1 MFTSLR
7 RGKHRIRLAA
17 ERSRRLGCSPNPLL
31 RPKILADTSTTP
43 LGVTDLEAWHRKQKQ
58 ITERRLWEEEEMRE
72 LAKNWM
78 KQDAYVKASLP
89 KKIWMCLQYIYWDI
103 RGEKH
108 MPEIPAHLR
117 MEMARCLLPDIIAFC
132 ESEKGKAEI
141 AQWKA
146 EQATKKEQSKAS

>member
-1 MFTSLR
+1 MTWKQFVR
-7 RGKHRIRLAA
+7 RFK
-17 ERSRRLGCSPNPLL
+17 EMM
-31 RPKILADTSTTP
+31 ADTSTSP
-43 LGVTDLEAWHRKQKQ
+43 YGITDLEAWHREQKK
-58 ITERRLWEEEEMRE
+58 ITERRLREEHEKRE
-72 LAKNWM
+72 RAKNRLSR
-78 KQDAYVKASLP
+78 DTYTKASMP

-146 EQATKKEQSKAS
+146 EQAAKKEQSKAS

>member
-1 MFTSLR
+1 MTWKQFVR
-7 RGKHRIRLAA
+7 RFNEIM
-17 ERSRRLGCSPNPLL
+17 E
-31 RPKILADTSTTP
+31 DTSTTP
-43 LGVTDLEAWHRKQKQ
+43 LGVTDLEAWHRKQKE
-58 ITERRLWEEEEMRE
+58 ITERCLREEQEKRERRKNRL
-72 LAKNWM
+72 N
-78 KQDAYVKASLP
+78 QDAYVKASLP

-146 EQATKKEQSKAS
+146 EQESKKEQSKAS

>member
-1 MFTSLR
+1 MTWKQFVR
-7 RGKHRIRLAA
+7 RFNEIM
-17 ERSRRLGCSPNPLL
+17 
-31 RPKILADTSTTP
+31 ADTSCTP
-43 LGVTDLEAWHRKQKQ
+43 LGVTDLEAWHRKQKE
-58 ITERRLWEEEEMRE
+58 ITERYLREEQEKRERRKNRL
-72 LAKNWM
+72 N
-78 KQDAYVKASLP
+78 QDAYVKASLP

-146 EQATKKEQSKAS
+146 EQEAKKEQSKAS

>member
-1 MFTSLR
+1 MTWKEFVR
-7 RGKHRIRLAA
+7 RFKELM
-17 ERSRRLGCSPNPLL
+17 
-31 RPKILADTSTTP
+31 ADTSTTP
-43 LGVTDLEAWHRKQKQ
+43 LGVTDLEAWHKKQKQ
-58 ITERRLWEEEEMRE
+58 ITERRLREEEEKRE

-78 KQDAYVKASLP
+78 KQDAYRKAPLF
-89 KKIWMCLQYIYWDI
+89 KKIWMCLQYIYMDI
-103 RGEKH
+103 QGEKR

-146 EQATKKEQSKAS
+146 EQAAKKEKGEVA

>member
-1 MFTSLR
+1 MTWKQFVR
-7 RGKHRIRLAA
+7 RFKEMMAGT
-17 ERSRRLGCSPNPLL
+17 
-31 RPKILADTSTTP
+31 DTTP
-43 LGVTDLEAWHRKQKQ
+43 LGITDLEARHKEQKK
-58 ITERRLWEEEEMRE
+58 ITERRLREEQEKRE
-72 LAKNWM
+72 RAKNRLSR
-78 KQDAYVKASLP
+78 DAYTKASLF
-89 KKIWMCLQYIYWDI
+89 KKVWMCLQYIYWDI

-146 EQATKKEQSKAS
+146 EQAAIKKQSKAS

>member
-1 MFTSLR
+1 MTWKQFVR
-7 RGKHRIRLAA
+7 RFKEMMAGT
-17 ERSRRLGCSPNPLL
+17 
-31 RPKILADTSTTP
+31 DTTP
-43 LGVTDLEAWHRKQKQ
+43 LGITDLEAWHKEQKK
-58 ITERRLWEEEEMRE
+58 ITKRRLREEQEKQER
-72 LAKNWM
+72 AKNRRSR
-78 KQDAYVKASLP
+78 DAYTKASLP
-89 KKIWMCLQYIYWDI
+89 KKLWMCLQYIYWDI

-146 EQATKKEQSKAS
+146 QQQTKKEKGEVA

>member
-1 MFTSLR
+1 MTWNQFVR
-7 RGKHRIRLAA
+7 CFK
-17 ERSRRLGCSPNPLL
+17 EMM
-31 RPKILADTSTTP
+31 ADTCTTP
-43 LGVTDLEAWHRKQKQ
+43 YGVTDLEAWHKKQKQ
-58 ITERRLWEEEEMRE
+58 ITERRLQAEQEKRE

-117 MEMARCLLPDIIAFC
+117 MEMARCLLPDIIAFY

-146 EQATKKEQSKAS
+146 DQEAKKEKGEVA

>member
-1 MFTSLR
+1 MTWKEFVR
-7 RGKHRIRLAA
+7 RFKELM
-17 ERSRRLGCSPNPLL
+17 
-31 RPKILADTSTTP
+31 ADTSTTP
-43 LGVTDLEAWHRKQKQ
+43 LGVTDLEAWHKKQKQ
-58 ITERRLWEEEEMRE
+58 ITERRLREEEEKRE

-78 KQDAYVKASLP
+78 KQDAYRKAPLF
-89 KKIWMCLQYIYWDI
+89 KKIWMCLQYIYMDI
-103 RGEKH
+103 RGEKR

-146 EQATKKEQSKAS
+146 EQAAKKEKGEVA

>member
-1 MFTSLR
+1 MPWKQFVR
-7 RGKHRIRLAA
+7 RFN
-17 ERSRRLGCSPNPLL
+17 EMM
-31 RPKILADTSTTP
+31 ADTSTTP

-58 ITERRLWEEEEMRE
+58 ITERRLRKEQEKRE
-72 LAKNWM
+72 QAKSWL
-78 KQDAYVKASLP
+78 KQDTYNKAPLF

-108 MPEIPAHLR
+108 IPEIPAHLR
-117 MEMARCLLPDIIAFC
+117 MEMARGLLSDIIAFC

-146 EQATKKEQSKAS
+146 EQKAKKETGEVA

>member
-1 MFTSLR
+1 MTWKQFLR
-7 RGKHRIRLAA
+7 RFN
-17 ERSRRLGCSPNPLL
+17 EMM
-31 RPKILADTSTTP
+31 ADTSTTP
-43 LGVTDLEAWHRKQKQ
+43 LGVTDLEAWHRKQKE
-58 ITERRLWEEEEMRE
+58 ITERCLCEEQEKRERRKNRL
-72 LAKNWM
+72 N
-78 KQDAYVKASLP
+78 QDAYVKASLP
-89 KKIWMCLQYIYWDI
+89 KKMWMCLQYIYWDI

-146 EQATKKEQSKAS
+146 EQESKKEQSKAS

>member
-1 MFTSLR
+1 MTWKQFVR
-7 RGKHRIRLAA
+7 RFK
-17 ERSRRLGCSPNPLL
+17 EMM
-31 RPKILADTSTTP
+31 ADTSTTP
-43 LGVTDLEAWHRKQKQ
+43 LGVTDLEAWHKKQKQ
-58 ITERRLWEEEEMRE
+58 ITERLLREEQEKRE
-72 LAKNWM
+72 QAKNWLN
-78 KQDAYVKASLP
+78 QDSYAKASLP

-146 EQATKKEQSKAS
+146 EQESKKEQSKAS

>member
-1 MFTSLR
+1 M
-7 RGKHRIRLAA
+7 
-17 ERSRRLGCSPNPLL
+17 
-31 RPKILADTSTTP
+31 
-43 LGVTDLEAWHRKQKQ
+43 
-58 ITERRLWEEEEMRE
+58 
-72 LAKNWM
+72 
-78 KQDAYVKASLP
+78 
-89 KKIWMCLQYIYWDI
+89 WMCLQYIYWDI

-146 EQATKKEQSKAS
+146 EQESKKEQSKAS

>member
-1 MFTSLR
+1 MTWKQFVR
-7 RGKHRIRLAA
+7 RFKEMMAGT
-17 ERSRRLGCSPNPLL
+17 
-31 RPKILADTSTTP
+31 DTTP
-43 LGVTDLEAWHRKQKQ
+43 LGITDLEAWHKEQKK
-58 ITERRLWEEEEMRE
+58 ITKRRLREEQEKRE
-72 LAKNWM
+72 RAKNRLSR
-78 KQDAYVKASLP
+78 DAYTKASLF
-89 KKIWMCLQYIYWDI
+89 KKVWMCLQYIYWDI

-146 EQATKKEQSKAS
+146 EQAAIKEQSKAS

>member
-1 MFTSLR
+1 MPQPKDPFYQRKEAVMTWKQFVR
-7 RGKHRIRLAA
+7 RFK
-17 ERSRRLGCSPNPLL
+17 EMM
-31 RPKILADTSTTP
+31 ADTSTTP
-43 LGVTDLEAWHRKQKQ
+43 LGVTNLEAWHKKQKQ
-58 ITERRLWEEEEMRE
+58 ITERLLREEQEKRE
-72 LAKNWM
+72 QAKNWLN
-78 KQDAYVKASLP
+78 QGAYTKASLFQ
-89 KKIWMCLQYIYWDI
+89 KIWMCLQYIYWDI

-146 EQATKKEQSKAS
+146 TQEAKKEQSKAS